1 MATIVNTAQVFE
13 NATANTPL
21 ETAEATFTT
30 FDINDLV
37 MTKTVDRPGE
47 IYYTGQP
54 ITFTITI
61 TNNGTETLTGL
72 RFTDAID
79 PSVVPSSGTDYTVT
93 TSSGTVTSATS
104 NVIVDGIEV
113 LPSGTATITISGVI
127 G

>member
-1 MATIVNTAQVFE
+1 MATIVNTGQLFE
-13 NATANTPL
+13 NATSTTPIDS
-21 ETAEATFTT
+21 AEATFTT

-37 MTKTVDRPGE
+37 MTKTVDKPGQ

-72 RFTDAID
+72 RFTDTID
-79 PSVVPSSGTDYTVT
+79 PSVIPSSGTDFTVT

-113 LPSGTATITISGVI
+113 LPSGTVTITISGVI
-127 G
+127 A

>member
-1 MATIVNTAQVFE
+1 MDTKTNVGELFLDSSATEEITTASATYTVFPSDAIE
-13 NATANTPL
+13 
-21 ETAEATFTT
+21 
-30 FDINDLV
+30 

-72 RFTDAID
+72 RFTDTID

-113 LPSGTATITISGVI
+113 LPSGSVTITISGVI
-127 G
+127 A